1 MSASEWRYAD
11 EQGVERVMATAQL
24 RAALANG
31 KVPPST
37 LVWREGMKEPAPAF
51 TIAELSSAA
60 IAARRSA
67 FPPRPKP
74 TSSAT
79 NPVTAKASGPSS
91 SRDSVRPGLRP
102 PTVPPGARPP
112 APRAPMRTLV
122 GLEPEA
128 MMGSLGLGPKP
139 EEASEAQDATA
150 PAIPPAP
157 RLPLDTETTSVDATE
172 TPHAPV
178 AEAAPLPQG
187 RHKTL
192 LGGLAP
198 RPAESAASADASRSV
213 RETQRSQPP
222 PPPRRRAAVV
232 SRPPNAEATSAE
244 TSAST
249 STRPRQRSV
258 PPPPPRR
265 RPGAPGTKTDDIP
278 AASGLSASAQAG
290 DGREK
295 GPDGRRLTTLEIEKT
310 EAISPAGGEATGGG
324 EQSRA
329 KESAGAGDDGA
340 ASSLRGLTK
349 TLEME
354 TGRRSTAHASLT
366 DDDDDAPT
374 RQFDKDVLEGQR
386 GSEAEA
392 SPSTPP
398 PDSGAR
404 PTQARERD
412 SSMPPGARSAAD
424 ADGEDSDAASVL
436 AARRAAVR
444 RDAVEVPLTS
454 LVAASAVW
462 IVGLVAFFFAG
473 RMTGHQSAPR
483 LAPAKSGVGTSY
495 LVYGA
500 TRPATPQSTELKP
513 CWVTRQ
519 PTRWLPSAS
528 RSIPFDMR
536 AGSDSMELG
545 LAVDEHEALGLV
557 IDPRSGKFEEKLR
570 KRSDKEV
577 VRVMPMGQNEGFLV
591 SEEGGRTILPVGT
604 SPRLFVV
611 LGKDAI
617 GASDSVDGEPSTIWP
632 LEGDDTTTAES
643 VIQAG
648 SQFHFVMRR
657 GRDVRAGWFGADKLA
672 ATPLGTVAGSG
683 GRGGKPKSGYN
694 GKEVAITFADKPDDD
709 TPWQVRLARA
719 PVGAVPE
726 ASEVVKLPEGGP
738 GGDSIA
744 PDIVGFDDGRWLL
757 MWTEGEAGQ
766 RAIRAQTFGPGLEP
780 IGDPIA
786 LSPPAGNFGQAVL
799 GSVGGYT
806 TVVFLQRGDAD
817 YELWGAVL
825 QCGS

>member
-1 MSASEWRYAD
+1 
-11 EQGVERVMATAQL
+11 MATAQL

-74 TSSAT
+74 TTSVAAPAAT
-79 NPVTAKASGPSS
+79 KTSGPSS
-91 SRDSVRPGLRP
+91 SRDSLRPSLRP

-112 APRAPMRTLV
+112 TPRAPMRTLV

-139 EEASEAQDATA
+139 EEASEAQETAT

-172 TPHAPV
+172 TPHAPA

-198 RPAESAASADASRSV
+198 KPTEPAASADASRSV

-222 PPPRRRAAVV
+222 PPPRRRAAVA
-232 SRPPNAEATSAE
+232 SRPASGEVTSTQ
-244 TSAST
+244 TSPSAG
-249 STRPRQRSV
+249 TRPRQRSV

-278 AASGLSASAQAG
+278 AASGVSASAQASG
-290 DGREK
+290 ARET

-310 EAISPAGGEATGGG
+310 EAISPAGDRAAESESPQAREARG
-324 EQSRA
+324 
-329 KESAGAGDDGA
+329 AGAEGA
-340 ASSLRGLTK
+340 EASLRGLTK

-354 TGRRSTAHASLT
+354 TGRRSAAHASLT

-386 GSEAEA
+386 SAGGEV

-398 PDSGAR
+398 PDSGMR
-404 PTQARERD
+404 PTQERERD
-412 SSMPPGARSAAD
+412 SSMPPGARSASD
-424 ADGEDSDAASVL
+424 GDGEDSDAGSVL

-444 RDAVEVPLTS
+444 RDAVEVPLSS

-473 RMTGHQSAPR
+473 RMTGHQSAAR
-483 LAPAKSGVGTSY
+483 LAPAKHGVGTSY

-500 TRPATPQSTELKP
+500 TRPAAPQPSELKP

-536 AGSDSMELG
+536 AGADSMELG
-545 LAVDEHEALGLV
+545 LAIDEHEALGLV

-617 GASDSVDGEPSTIWP
+617 GASDSVDGEPTTIWP

-643 VIQAG
+643 VLQAG
-648 SQFHFVMRR
+648 PQFHFVMRR
-657 GRDVRAGWFGADKLA
+657 GRDVRAGWFGADKTA

-709 TPWQVRLARA
+709 TPWQIRLARA

-726 ASEVVKLPEGGP
+726 SSEVVKLPEGGP

-766 RAIRAQTFGPGLEP
+766 RAIRAQTFSPGLEP

-806 TVVFLQRGDAD
+806 TVVFLQRGDED